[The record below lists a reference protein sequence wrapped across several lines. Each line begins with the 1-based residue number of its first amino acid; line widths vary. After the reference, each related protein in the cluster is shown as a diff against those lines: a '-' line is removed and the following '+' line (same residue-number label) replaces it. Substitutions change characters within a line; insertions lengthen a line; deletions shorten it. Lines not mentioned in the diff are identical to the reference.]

1 MSQENKFNLKAV
13 FSGSLISLILTVIL
27 IFICAIIYYF
37 SNISQSV
44 VNLII
49 FFIVILSVFW
59 GSFITSKNVSSRGFL
74 YGLMTAVFYF
84 IIIISAAFII
94 NKNFSLSGNIL
105 SMLGG
110 GICAGILGG
119 ILGVNM

>member
-37 SNISQSV
+37 SNINQNV

-49 FFIVILSVFW
+49 FFIAILSVFS
-59 GSFITSKNVSSRGFL
+59 GGFITSKNVSSKGFL

-84 IIIISAAFII
+84 IIIIAAAFII
-94 NKNFSLSGNIL
+94 NKNFSLSANIL
-105 SMLGG
+105 TMLGG

>member
-1 MSQENKFNLKAV
+1 MSQENKLNLKAV

-37 SNISQSV
+37 SNISQNV

-49 FFIVILSVFW
+49 FFIAILSVFW
-59 GSFITSKNVSSRGFL
+59 GGFITSKNVSSKGFL

-84 IIIISAAFII
+84 IIIIAAAFII
-94 NKNFSLSGNIL
+94 NKNFSLSANIL
-105 SMLGG
+105 TMLGG

-119 ILGVNM
+119 TLGVNI